1 MENDPEILTNFTPMF
16 AKRSHKKQYRKAE
29 DLLKYLYFRETDHTG
44 FGMESAPAGLLK
56 DKERL
61 LAILRREGWV
71 EPGSERLTEAGR
83 RRARDLIRRHRLFEV
98 YLSEQTG
105 HHPVWWH
112 RLAEGR
118 EHYLTD
124 DDIRRL
130 EEYLGFPLLDPHG
143 DPIPTAEGEWVARRS
158 MALDKAAP
166 GQVVRILHIEDE
178 PESLL
183 RRILAY
189 GFYPGG
195 LIKIIDRTP
204 RELFVAFEGERLM
217 VPVEVARHV
226 AVEPVD
232 ETTWNDRVFRL
243 TYLTKG
249 REACIVRL
257 ADDLRGLPRQRLL
270 DLGFVPGTRVWVYLV
285 SPLGEPVAY
294 HVRGSHIALRR
305 EQSDKILVELC
316 RD

>member
-1 MENDPEILTNFTPMF
+1 MF
-16 AKRSHKKQYRKAE
+16 SKRSHNKLRRKAE

-44 FGMESAPAGLLK
+44 FGMETPPEGLLK
-56 DKERL
+56 DKDRL
-61 LAILRREGWV
+61 LEILRREGWV
-71 EPGSERLTEAGR
+71 EPGGEQLTDAGR
-83 RRARDLIRRHRLFEV
+83 RRARDLIRRHRLLEV

-105 HHPVWWH
+105 HQPHWWH

-124 DDIRRL
+124 EDLRRL

-143 DPIPTAEGEWVARRS
+143 DPIPTAEGEWVARHSRPLS
-158 MALDKAAP
+158 EVET

-204 RELFVAFEGERLM
+204 RELFVAFEGERFM
-217 VPVEVARHV
+217 VPAEVARHV
-226 AVEPVD
+226 AVEAVD
-232 ETTWNDRVFRL
+232 DSAWNERVFRL
-243 TYLTKG
+243 SYLPKG

-270 DLGFVPGTRVWVYLV
+270 DLGFVPGTRVWVYLI